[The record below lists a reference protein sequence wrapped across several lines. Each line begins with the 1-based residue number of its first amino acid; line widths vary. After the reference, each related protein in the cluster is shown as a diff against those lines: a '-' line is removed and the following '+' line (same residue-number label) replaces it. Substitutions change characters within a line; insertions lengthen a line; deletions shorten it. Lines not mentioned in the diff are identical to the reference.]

1 MPGLLTLRTNL
12 KSLKYGQDRPGGGD
26 SGQPFIT
33 TDINNVSGGIPFDDG
48 FVRHGTVGASDA
60 SEVDRIRIKKF
71 LYNDTKGKLFITKQV
86 GLQLSNPKLEVKNI
100 NIGGGKFL
108 NFVGQVA
115 NRINQQI
122 GPTRIYNGGVNTLA
136 QIPVNAF
143 GTHFLRHGVL
153 TDQPEENKYENVV
166 RTNNEND
173 NRLITLRGK
182 FELGDIISNNT
193 TNNPFNR
200 INRIIS
206 NVSNIFNT
214 ISAPL
219 GGPVIPKIKL
229 NPQQYIISQYVG
241 GPNSIYGLGQ
251 TTIRR
256 YDNTEDGSKIQDAIE
271 RSKNFAG
278 KTRDKNNAPTSPAIY
293 FSKVSSGATIQ
304 VSDAYYN
311 GSVGDATE
319 NFNYIGLHTYDAP
332 NKKEIYYTSDKSGV
346 LTQQREYQD
355 PNMGVFPEITVI
367 GERKA
372 SYKIYKKLLDNKQL
386 TQYSKIIDGELAN
399 EFGIYGNTDVKNTS
413 KPNLLPTSTN
423 RPNYTDGKSLIYI
436 NLPWNKVSREVRV
449 GSGLQDQIN
458 LTPIFSS
465 TSYSNF
471 NKIKLNDKNG
481 EYNVRDLVKFIIQS
495 VDTDLPTNS
504 TFMIFRAYLTQL
516 SDSIDSSWAD
526 IKYAGRGNPFYIYN
540 GFSRKIQV
548 GFKVAALS
556 VEEMQ
561 PMYSKLNYL
570 MSTLTPDYSNNLMRG
585 SLHRLT
591 IGNYFD
597 AQLGILNSLT
607 YNIPNDS
614 PWEISLDEPEG
625 GSKTLILPHII
636 EVSMTFTPI
645 GAETGYRSDNFNRIE
660 SKSNKISFIAQNT
673 TGVDKNKIQYI
684 DGFREDE
691 SDLKNIRN
699 VKEFS

>member
-48 FVRHGTVGASDA
+48 FVRHGTVGASNA

-153 TDQPEENKYENVV
+153 TDQPEENKYESVV

-278 KTRDKNNAPTSPAIY
+278 KTRNNKGEPTSVKYINTQDFGISKQLVEAGYFQNIDDATGNFNWLDKTTYSNLIINGTIYQQHPSSSKVQPTVFGSIKITDKSNASYTAYKRIIDSKTLIEDPKYIGNNNA
-293 FSKVSSGATIQ
+293 
-304 VSDAYYN
+304 
-311 GSVGDATE
+311 
-319 NFNYIGLHTYDAP
+319 
-332 NKKEIYYTSDKSGV
+332 KS
-346 LTQQREYQD
+346 
-355 PNMGVFPEITVI
+355 
-367 GERKA
+367 
-372 SYKIYKKLLDNKQL
+372 
-386 TQYSKIIDGELAN
+386 LAN
-399 EFGIYGNTDVKNTS
+399 SFGIYGDDFTS
-413 KPNLLPTSTN
+413 PLSFDGLNPEILPNSKEFPIYTN
-423 RPNYTDGKSLIYI
+423 GKSVIKLK
-436 NLPWNKVSREVRV
+436 LPWDEIHREKRV
-449 GSGLQDQIN
+449 GNGLQDKIN

-516 SDSIDSSWAD
+516 SDNIDSSWAD
-526 IKYAGRGNPFYIYN
+526 IKYAGRGNSFYIYN

-645 GAETGYRSDNFNRIE
+645 GAETGYGSDNFNRIE

>member
-251 TTIRR
+251 TIIRR

-278 KTRDKNNAPTSPAIY
+278 KTRNNKGEPTSVKYINTQDFGISKQLVEAGYFQNIDDATGNFNWLDLATYSGNQEKIY
-293 FSKVSSGATIQ
+293 FKTLPSSSIIDNSYLGEGDFIVSNNISKT
-304 VSDAYYN
+304 N
-311 GSVGDATE
+311 
-319 NFNYIGLHTYDAP
+319 
-332 NKKEIYYTSDKSGV
+332 
-346 LTQQREYQD
+346 
-355 PNMGVFPEITVI
+355 
-367 GERKA
+367 A
-372 SYKIYKKLLDNKQL
+372 SYSKYRQIIDNKIL
-386 TQYSKIIDGELAN
+386 LEFPKYINGKLSS
-399 EFGIYGNTDVKNTS
+399 EFGIYGNINRREIINPVVTTYPVY
-413 KPNLLPTSTN
+413 TN
-423 RPNYTDGKSLIYI
+423 NKKVVSLK
-436 NLPWNKVSREVRV
+436 LPWNEIHRERRV
-449 GSGLQDQIN
+449 GSGPQDKIN

-699 VKEFS
+699 IKEFS